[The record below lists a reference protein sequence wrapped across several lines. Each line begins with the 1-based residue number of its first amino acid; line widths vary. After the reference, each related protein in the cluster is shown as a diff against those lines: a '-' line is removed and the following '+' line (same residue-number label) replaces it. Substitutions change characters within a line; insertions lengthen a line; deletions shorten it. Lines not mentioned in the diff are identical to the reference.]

1 MKEIVIYGAGGFARE
16 IAFFI
21 EQINEK
27 QPTWYIKGFVDDN
40 SDNVGTYVNGYPVI
54 GTGQWLTS
62 LKEEVSVVIG
72 IGSSRAREAV
82 VQRLAQC
89 LHIQYPNIIHPSV
102 ILSNTTKMG
111 VGNVIGAGSVLTCNI
126 KIGSFV
132 TIHSHCT
139 IGHDATIDDFA
150 TILPRSAIAGNVHLG
165 RCVDFGTNA
174 TIIQG
179 LSVGE
184 YSVIGA
190 GAVVVRNIPA
200 YCTAVGVPAKPI
212 KFQT

>member
-40 SDNVGTYVNGYPVI
+40 SDNVGTYINGYPVI
-54 GTGQWLTS
+54 GTGQWLAS
-62 LKEEVSVVIG
+62 LDEEISVVIG
-72 IGSSRAREAV
+72 IGSSRVREAV
-82 VQRLAQC
+82 VQRLARC

-150 TILPRSAIAGNVHLG
+150 TILPRAAIAGNVHLG